1 MEMHGAPAAPAA
13 PELAARVKNVL
24 RAANARRVTKPT
36 QRLATKWASL
46 QTDRTMPYRLQADD
60 TDTTAMLRRIATEEL
75 SFAVELARKPEGAAH
90 IHELRKATKKTRGLL
105 RLVAPRFE
113 SFAKENAALRDAA
126 AGIAK
131 LRDAEVM
138 RETLQGIAQGS
149 AEAELMHER
158 LSDVTA
164 AAPQH
169 EALETFAQNIA
180 TIRDR
185 AAHWSVI
192 GKGWKALA
200 PGLSKSYAQ
209 AQARMARAQHD
220 PTDEALHAWRSR
232 TKHHWYHTR
241 LLEPIWPEKMQGHA
255 QIVDTLGELLG
266 QHHDLAVLAEAA
278 PTHLPHDA
286 AKALRHHIRQI
297 QKTQEAEAFR
307 LGSRLFAEPP
317 EALADRWGR
326 WFKLW
331 RAG

>member
-1 MEMHGAPAAPAA
+1 
-13 PELAARVKNVL
+13 
-24 RAANARRVTKPT
+24 
-36 QRLATKWASL
+36 
-46 QTDRTMPYRLQADD
+46 MPYHLQADD
-60 TDTTAMLRRIATEEL
+60 IDATAMLRRIATEEL
-75 SFAVELARKPEGAAH
+75 SFAAEIARSPDGAAR

-113 SFAKENAALRDAA
+113 GFAEENAALREAA
-126 AGIAK
+126 AGIAH

-138 RETLQGIAQGS
+138 RATLKGIAPV
-149 AEAELMHER
+149 ATEAGLMLER
-158 LSDVTA
+158 LSGGVGTD
-164 AAPQH
+164 PSH
-169 EALETFAQNIA
+169 DALETFAQDVA
-180 TIRDR
+180 AIRDR
-185 AAHWSVI
+185 AAEWTVI

-200 PGLSKSYAQ
+200 PGLTKSFAQ
-209 AQARMARAQHD
+209 AQARMARAQRD

-232 TKHHWYHTR
+232 AKHHWYHTR
-241 LLEPIWPEKMQGHA
+241 LLAPIWPEMMQAHA

-286 AKALRHHIRQI
+286 AKALRRQIKQI

-331 RAG
+331 RAE